1 MWVWSWTGQRA
12 HAHVPCTCGTE
23 EHDNNGQV
31 EQAARTEMAL
41 VDLDLEHMGELFI
54 AQ

>member
-1 MWVWSWTGQRA
+1 MWKWSWTGQRV
-12 HAHVPCTCGTE
+12 HVLVPRSCDTE

-31 EQAARTEMAL
+31 DQTARTAVAL